1 MTDLPDFLAAR
12 IYEDEC
18 TAREIGLSYPGV
30 DTPANGREWKQDGYM
45 IMADTPKSTD
55 GYVLDVGVDG
65 ACWTGL
71 PEHVARWDPAR
82 VLLECQAKRGIL
94 LHYMAQKRR
103 AEALNRAHAD
113 NPAIFYPEPW
123 DLSLRYLALP
133 YRDHPD
139 WQESWQPP
147 EPGTVETW
155 GRR

>member
-12 IYEDEC
+12 INED
-18 TAREIGLSYPGV
+18 REAVREFAGTHWSGEYNEIED
-30 DTPANGREWKQDGYM
+30 DTGE
-45 IMADTPKSTD
+45 S
-55 GYVLDVGVDG
+55 VLDMSY
-65 ACWTGL
+65 TGGCIAGFL
-71 PEHVARWDPAR
+71 EHATRWDPAR
-82 VLLECQAKRGIL
+82 VRLECDAKTGIL
-94 LHYMAQKRR
+94 LHYMTQRRR

-139 WQESWQPP
+139 WQESWLPP